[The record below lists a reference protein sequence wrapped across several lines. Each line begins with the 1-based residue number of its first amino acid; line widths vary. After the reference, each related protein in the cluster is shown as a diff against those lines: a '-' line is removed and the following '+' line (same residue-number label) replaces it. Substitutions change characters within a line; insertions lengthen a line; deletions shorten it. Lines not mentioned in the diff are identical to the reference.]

1 MLVKCMLTPL
11 KLARAM
17 EWNGRLG
24 KPSAIMAIDI
34 TNDHIGIAL
43 AYHQP
48 QSLSNESKERY
59 NKSNV
64 AIATSI
70 TALPPIPYMSNQ
82 PYHPS
87 YAFLNHDHSLTDEAA
102 DIKSTRSYG
111 FDRVKRTMEIAD
123 QLALFA
129 KDRKVKGILVRW
141 PGDLASA
148 VGEGGSG
155 RGSYN
160 DSLSVE
166 SMRGEADE
174 GTLLFRYAE
183 TDNRLIGGTRASA
196 EGGVLRNNPKSD
208 GSMGYMRGRILYV
221 LDKCTAYH
229 GSSKTNA
236 RSLGPLLV
244 EKTRPFALFDTSIT
258 EKNWIVPD
266 RIRVSTGGLS
276 MRHNDLHPLLRR
288 EDKYGNSFT
297 EADLWGRCPV
307 FGNQPPR
314 PQQGKHYYS
323 SREKNSGYRVVSHFL
338 ELGNIN
344 GDGGDGEKGD
354 SNSRLVRNDDNFDDN
369 LHDDDLSR
377 MLNQFRGSLSAMH
390 ALYDFAN
397 ENLRGRI
404 ALPSWASS
412 SSVASFRTSHQGPL
426 EQHENVV
433 GYNRTTT
440 SRRIEPGQLD
450 VDASLSPSASQRVR
464 KSTTID
470 DDDSRSAPTRKSNN
484 LMATL
489 VETSKRKNR
498 GKGKQ
503 EVKGS

>member
-1 MLVKCMLTPL
+1 
-11 KLARAM
+11 
-17 EWNGRLG
+17 
-24 KPSAIMAIDI
+24 MAIDV
-34 TNDHIGIAL
+34 TNHQIGIAL

-48 QSLSNESKERY
+48 QSLSNESTERY

-87 YAFLNHDHSLTDEAA
+87 YAFLNHDHSLADEAA
-102 DIKSTRSYG
+102 DIKSTRTYG
-111 FDRVKRTMEIAD
+111 FDRLTRTMEIAD
-123 QLALFA
+123 QLALLA

-148 VGEGGSG
+148 VGGGSG
-155 RGSYN
+155 SYS

-166 SMRGEADE
+166 SMRREADE
-174 GTLLFRYAE
+174 GTLLFRSVE
-183 TDNRLIGGTRASA
+183 TDNRLIGGTTASA
-196 EGGVLRNNPKSD
+196 KSGVLKNNSKSD

-221 LDKCTAYH
+221 LDKCTTYH
-229 GSSKTNA
+229 GRSKTNA

-244 EKTRPFALFDTSIT
+244 ENTRPFALFDTSIT
-258 EKNWIVPD
+258 EQHWIISD
-266 RIRVSTGGLS
+266 RKRASTVGPS
-276 MRHNDLHPLLRR
+276 MRHNDLHSRIPTRG

-314 PQQGKHYYS
+314 PQHGKYYYS
-323 SREKNSGYRVVSHFL
+323 SREKYSGYRVISHFF
-338 ELGNIN
+338 ELGNID

-354 SNSRLVRNDDNFDDN
+354 NNSRLLRNDDNFDS
-369 LHDDDLSR
+369 LHDNDLSR
-377 MLNQFRGSLSAMH
+377 MLNQFQGSLSAMH

-404 ALPSWASS
+404 ALPSWASL
-412 SSVASFRTSHQGPL
+412 SSVASVRTSNQGPL

-433 GYNRTTT
+433 GYNRTYT
-440 SRRIEPGQLD
+440 SRRIELCQPD
-450 VDASLSPSASQRVR
+450 VDASLSSSASPRVR

-470 DDDSRSAPTRKSNN
+470 DDDSHCSAPTRKSNN
-484 LMATL
+484 VLTTL
-489 VETSKRKNR
+489 VQTPKRKNR
-498 GKGKQ
+498 GKGKH
-503 EVKGS
+503 EVNLQV

>member
-1 MLVKCMLTPL
+1 
-11 KLARAM
+11 
-17 EWNGRLG
+17 
-24 KPSAIMAIDI
+24 MAIDI
-34 TNDHIGIAL
+34 TNHHIGIAL

-48 QSLSNESKERY
+48 QSLSNESTERY

-70 TALPPIPYMSNQ
+70 TALPPIPYMSKQ

-87 YAFLNHDHSLTDEAA
+87 YAFLNHCHNLTDEAA
-102 DIKSTRSYG
+102 DIKSTRTYG

-123 QLALFA
+123 QLALLA

-148 VGEGGSG
+148 VSGGGGG
-155 RGSYN
+155 RGSYS

-166 SMRGEADE
+166 STRRETDE
-174 GTLLFRYAE
+174 GSLLFRSAE
-183 TDNRLIGGTRASA
+183 SDNRLIGGTTASA
-196 EGGVLRNNPKSD
+196 EGGMLRNNSKSD

-229 GSSKTNA
+229 GRSKMNA
-236 RSLGPLLV
+236 RSLEPLLV
-244 EKTRPFALFDTSIT
+244 EKTRPFAFFDTSIT
-258 EKNWIVPD
+258 EQHWIVPD
-266 RIRVSTGGLS
+266 RKRASTVGPS
-276 MRHNDLHPLLRR
+276 MRHIDLHPLIPTRR

-323 SREKNSGYRVVSHFL
+323 SREKYSGYRVLSHFL
-338 ELGNIN
+338 ELGNID
-344 GDGGDGEKGD
+344 GDGGDGEKEC
-354 SNSRLVRNDDNFDDN
+354 SNSRLVRNDNNFDN

-377 MLNQFRGSLSAMH
+377 MLDQFQGSLSAMH

-404 ALPSWASS
+404 ALPSWALS
-412 SSVASFRTSHQGPL
+412 SSVSSFRTSHQGPL
-426 EQHENVV
+426 EQNENVV
-433 GYNRTTT
+433 GYHRTTT
-440 SRRIEPGQLD
+440 SRRIEPGQPD
-450 VDASLSPSASQRVR
+450 VDASYSSSASTRVR

-470 DDDSRSAPTRKSNN
+470 DDDSHRSTPTRKSNN
-484 LMATL
+484 VLATL
-489 VETSKRKNR
+489 VQTNKRKHR
-498 GKGKQ
+498 AGKGKH
-503 EVKGS
+503 EVNLAAAVKCHGSLNNFNVE